1 MCFVGVLW
9 AFGVTGNAQVSQQY
23 TAHIPFDFIVGN
35 KSLKSGDYKVAP
47 LSGTTDQR
55 FFVLVSQIDGS
66 AVLLGQAPIGIAGS
80 NKQGRLV
87 FGNYSD
93 RWVLQEV
100 DTATFQLPVNKRPKE
115 TLLAAK
121 GRTETRTVAVG
132 N

>member
-1 MCFVGVLW
+1 
-9 AFGVTGNAQVSQQY
+9 
-23 TAHIPFDFIVGN
+23 
-35 KSLKSGDYKVAP
+35 
-47 LSGTTDQR
+47 
-55 FFVLVSQIDGS
+55 
-66 AVLLGQAPIGIAGS
+66 
-80 NKQGRLV
+80 LV

-100 DTATFQLPVNKRPKE
+100 DTATFQLPVSKRSKE